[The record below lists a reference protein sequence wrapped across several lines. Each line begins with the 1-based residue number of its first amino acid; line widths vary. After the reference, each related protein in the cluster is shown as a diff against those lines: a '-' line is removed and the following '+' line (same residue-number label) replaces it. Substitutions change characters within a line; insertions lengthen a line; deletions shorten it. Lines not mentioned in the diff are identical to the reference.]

1 MESVAK
7 VDELLSTT
15 LDPIITL
22 AFIIG
27 LFLGISLVVGMFEYY
42 YQKNKNKKDNGI

>member
-1 MESVAK
+1 MESINK

-22 AFIIG
+22 AFIVG
-27 LFLGISLVVGMFEYY
+27 LFFGISLVVGILEYY
-42 YQKNKNKKDNGI
+42 YKRKKKDDNGI